1 MHSFRKITVSEK
13 EIFENYY
20 SKRRISSY
28 ESFSDMLMWQAED
41 KLMYA
46 EINGFLCVV
55 GLNSV
60 SGRRFAYMPVGKGSD
75 DELRDTVLALM
86 RDYPDI
92 IFTYLKKDDVCR
104 LKSIFGDKAK
114 ENEERNLFEYI
125 YEAEKLRTLSGKAL
139 HAKRNHI
146 NKFEATYESRF
157 EIISAENKSDL
168 EKAII
173 ALREDPALEEENK
186 TMLVDENA
194 AIDKLYENFDILGL
208 TAGVLYADGNI
219 AAYTIGEMINGDTAL
234 IHVEKAHRDI
244 EGAYTVI
251 NQKFIREAF
260 PDAIYANRE
269 EDMGVE
275 GLRKAKLSYF
285 PLPFDEIYSV
295 KIEN

>member
-1 MHSFRKITVSEK
+1 MLDFKDPQIEDRQWVTALIESAGRESCEYCFGNVFVWSPVYKTRIVR
-13 EIFENYY
+13 FEDYF
-20 SKRRISSY
+20 ISLSG
-28 ESFSDMLMWQAED
+28 AED
-41 KLMYA
+41 GMYCFPMGHGDLRKA
-46 EINGFLCVV
+46 V
-55 GLNSV
+55 
-60 SGRRFAYMPVGKGSD
+60 
-75 DELRDTVLALM
+75 DELHRDAVQRGNLLRFFGVTQEDKTLLETL
-86 RDYPDI
+86 YPDR
-92 IFTYLKKDDVCR
+92 FLFR
-104 LKSIFGDKAK
+104 
-114 ENEERNLFEYI
+114 ENRDFFDYI
-125 YEAEKLRTLSGKAL
+125 YAQSDLAALSGKKY

-251 NQKFIREAF
+251 NQKFIKEAQ
-260 PDAIYANRE
+260 
-269 EDMGVE
+269 
-275 GLRKAKLSYF
+275 
-285 PLPFDEIYSV
+285 
-295 KIEN
+295 